1 MSPIDPKLE
10 LQKLIDETTSV
21 LGSTDQT
28 YIQFLQLMNKTG
40 RLMMPHRLM
49 PGLLIIFK
57 YEPISESFISRNTY
71 YDKFP
76 LVLVTNS
83 YKGGFEGVN
92 IHFLDLEYR
101 KFLFDALM
109 RDLPKIRGSEDWK
122 TRLLVD
128 YDRLDARRKFRF
140 FKPCYRKY
148 LWKGVERRPVVVP
161 FDLWEDMMESH
172 SMKFQ
177 NAKPVTVFRKSRQ
190 AITRNSIRGK

>member
-1 MSPIDPKLE
+1 MNTTDLKLE
-10 LQKLIDETTSV
+10 LQKLMDETTTV

-28 YIQFLQLMNKTG
+28 YIQFLQLLNKTNKLIMPQ
-40 RLMMPHRLM
+40 RLL
-49 PGLLIIFK
+49 PGLLIFFK
-57 YEPISESFISRNTY
+57 YEPINESFIYKNTY

-76 LVLVTNS
+76 LVIITNS

-101 KFLFDALM
+101 EFLFDALM
-109 RDLPKIRGSEDWK
+109 RDLPQIRGNEDWK

-128 YDRLDARRKFRF
+128 YDRLDARRKLRF

-148 LWKGVERRPVVVP
+148 LWKGVKRRPFVIP
-161 FDLWEDMMESH
+161 FNLWEDMMKSN
-172 SMKFQ
+172 SMKFE

-190 AITRNSIRGK
+190 SITRNSIRGK